1 MVAQELIILWAGHPG
16 SLCPGTEHVLS
27 FSLNC
32 TCWLKYF
39 PRKMNKLS
47 EKPHSLSLEMCYCVK
62 VSNMSLFSEMS
73 GLFPFSPQVHRQARV
88 GICGKWHW
96 NSRNQQFCTGI
107 DPLPLPSS
115 AIFVYAYL
123 LCPCSLDIYG
133 GVFIVLIACATQWAL
148 FVIFVPPQHSDKVL
162 MASGWTCGELN
173 LVGDFSVQV

>member
-107 DPLPLPSS
+107 DPPALAQLCNICLCLS
-115 AIFVYAYL
+115 ALSL
-123 LCPCSLDIYG
+123 LFGHLRGCFYCFNCMCNTVSIICDI
-133 GVFIVLIACATQWAL
+133 CATSAFW
-148 FVIFVPPQHSDKVL
+148 
-162 MASGWTCGELN
+162 
-173 LVGDFSVQV
+173 